1 MKIFKAFGI
10 PLIVIVFIIITI
22 TQVLGFKDN
31 GISLFTLISSIS
43 AGLLFIIQLCYNNY
57 YYLFKMFHKIKLFIK
72 NPAVNWNSNTLIK
85 LQDPIDFK
93 FHNEVF
99 YSNLLENGYDVKR
112 GLSNNE
118 DFKIKIN
125 NSDLNIHY
133 DFDSVTIRYSSRLS
147 YRDSLKEL
155 QILMSKY
162 LDDYISNIKVKSEKV
177 YELDINFSEYN
188 PFYKLNIKHLEE
200 HKIEKFILKA
210 NIEPLTLE
218 VTQNRMKIRSHD
230 KQTILEASQ
239 DYFAL

>member
-1 MKIFKAFGI
+1 MKNFKLYGI
-10 PLIVIVFIIITI
+10 PAIGLAFIIITV
-22 TQVLGFKDN
+22 TQVVDYN
-31 GISLFTLISSIS
+31 NNEISLFTLVSSVS
-43 AGLLFIIQLCYNNY
+43 VGFFFIIQLCYNNY
-57 YYLFKMFHKIKLFIK
+57 YNLFKAFHKIKLFIK
-72 NPAVNWNSNTLIK
+72 NPSVNWNSNTLIK

-93 FHNEVF
+93 SHNEVF

-133 DFDSVTIRYSSRLS
+133 DFNTVTIRYSSRLS
-147 YRDSLKEL
+147 YRDSLKEF
-155 QILMSKY
+155 QNLMDKY
-162 LDDYISNIKVKSEKV
+162 LDAYISNIRVDSEKD
-177 YELDINFSEYN
+177 YELDINFTTHN

-210 NIEPLTLE
+210 NVDSLTLE
-218 VTQNRMKIRSHD
+218 VTQNRMKIRSSD
-230 KQTILEASQ
+230 KKSILEASK